1 MAPSRRKGAIKAA
14 AAAAARRK
22 WKVGDLVLAKV
33 KGFPAWPAT
42 VSEPEKWGYPADWK
56 KVVVHFFGTEQIA
69 FCNPVDIEEFTEE
82 KKVSLLGKRHGKG
95 ADFVRAVKEIID
107 CFEKLKKQGQVSRA
121 DGTEETNIT
130 RENNPQESLTAS
142 VKDEAPAV
150 TVNPLSAGTT
160 NDLDSL
166 TEAAVAAAAEDALQ
180 NEEMQLVEVPSNLVS
195 TETPLS
201 ATYLTRNKT
210 DVARSQNSGSQRR
223 KPVRRLRSSS
233 RIDASRLRSIT
244 VPSINNNRTSRRSRA
259 NASEDRSLRRSRRKY
274 KSSDDSEGQD
284 VDSIAFAANGIIE
297 ESDSGMMSVDSDT
310 LSINDGNTVDSVSK
324 PVGAD
329 EPFAEK
335 NEGETELSDR
345 LDFQSN
351 NVIKKKRKPNRKR
364 HNNDTVEVAKLDIVP
379 SDAEMPK
386 TECVSP
392 SFSEKSAQKYAKD
405 EGDEHLPLVKR
416 ARVRMG
422 RPSPSVEEEVTLAH
436 NEEKMSEVPESLPVQ
451 SSEPLSCKV
460 DAPANRESVPIK
472 EDPSLSSLSQA
483 SPANRPNI
491 WGTRKNFV
499 DGEAALPPSKRLH
512 RALEAMSANVA
523 EDCQRASNCSSAVNI
538 HSNGHCPSSSLEC
551 SEMSTG
557 KQAVIESGSGA
568 VEHLSNG
575 DSLQSASELCFVSNV
590 ERSEN
595 GAETIAVKSKNAFR
609 FAEVPAEIDAEHHV
623 KLDSVNVGDELANN
637 TPGSAMLPTDHCKTE
652 CTELNEAAKGS
663 DPDILQIRSDSTF
676 VQDSAGGS
684 PDIGSCTRLESAD
697 GEGDEAHKTKH
708 LLLVENNQDSKT
720 SEFVEEARPASL
732 TSKIILPVTP
742 VKVLNNKNRQSLL
755 HSTSVSYD
763 HMEDRT
769 VSVTQSSSSLSDGPG
784 SVARASPPSFSI
796 CNTSAL
802 DNNRSHENNSS
813 FCPDVQ
819 LHLEKAKFS
828 CKSSSKRESLSSFE
842 AIIKSLTRT
851 KESIGR
857 ATRIAIDCAK
867 LGFATKTSSPYVSAT
882 CPYSSSSIA
891 DDSEKCLHGDLC
903 GDGGVYPSAIQ
914 ALLPRLLLAAAPPG
928 SSSRENHR
936 QCLKVLRVWQ
946 ERKILPEP
954 IICHHIR
961 ELDALCGSYPTIGS
975 NRTLRNERAIDDPI
989 REMEGMLVDEYGS
1002 NSSIQ
1007 LPGFCMPPMLRDDD
1021 VESDSDGESFEAVTP
1036 EHNVDHL
1043 DGEKTLIPAVE
1054 KRSHILEDVDGELE
1068 MEDVAPCCEDEITS
1082 TSNIAGADQT
1092 QMSHQQPDN
1101 NYGVPFTTQQPKD
1114 VPLTSAPLLSSPPP
1128 PPQPLPPSAF
1138 PPAVLNSVSNGP
1150 DSKPYSSSQV
1160 SFCPGFVTILTMIA
1174 AALVHENTDFET
1186 EAPRHMPDST
1196 SAACFND
1203 RPTSRLS
1210 ARASNSIQPND
1221 ASSKSFHLRPPHPA
1235 PSNQFSYVQER
1246 VQSRRDIPPHSRPNR
1261 FHTRNSDNGNF
1272 YRDFRDRDRN
1282 KFVQRDNIGEGWRPP
1297 FPSVSGPCYPDDARM
1312 ANAPMSYGGPPRE
1325 PPLPHNRWNF
1335 PSRPMNH
1342 RHFNPYRPPSEGPI
1356 PVANRDPG
1364 FGSFFVVA
1372 GQLGDGGRFA
1382 ERWCWDVAVV
1392 GFILWS
1398 EVLETKMIYLRA
1410 VMGYASGLRPL
1421 RAWQDCKGNDVNL
1434 NTYKGK
1440 VLLVVNVASK
1450 CGFTQQNYTQMTEL
1464 YSKYKD
1470 KGLEILAFPCN
1481 QFLYQEPG
1489 SSHDAEQF
1497 ACTRFKAEYPIF
1509 QKFDEG
1515 HGETSRLSLR

>member
-1 MAPSRRKGAIKAA
+1 MAPSRRKGANKAA

-121 DGTEETNIT
+121 NGTEETNIT
-130 RENNPQESLTAS
+130 RENNSQESLTAS
-142 VKDEAPAV
+142 VKDEAPVV
-150 TVNPLSAGTT
+150 TGNPLSAGTT

-233 RIDASRLRSIT
+233 RTDASRLRSIML
-244 VPSINNNRTSRRSRA
+244 PSINNNRTSRRSRA

-284 VDSIAFAANGIIE
+284 VDSIARTANGIIE

-310 LSINDGNTVDSVSK
+310 LSINDGSTVDSVSK

-364 HNNDTVEVAKLDIVP
+364 HSNDTVEVAKLDIVP
-379 SDAEMPK
+379 SDAEMLK

-392 SFSEKSAQKYAKD
+392 SLSEKSAQKYAKD
-405 EGDEHLPLVKR
+405 DGDEHLPLVKR

-422 RPSPSVEEEVTLAH
+422 RPSPSVEEEVTLVH

-472 EDPSLSSLSQA
+472 EDPSLSSLSHA
-483 SPANRPNI
+483 SPANRPNM

-538 HSNGHCPSSSLEC
+538 HSNGYCPSSSLEC

-557 KQAVIESGSGA
+557 KQAVIELGSGA

-595 GAETIAVKSKNAFR
+595 GAETIAVVSDCVKTGSITRNPELCRDSSEQAEGADTRSLKTSL

-623 KLDSVNVGDELANN
+623 KLDSVNVGEELASN
-637 TPGSAMLPTDHCKTE
+637 TPGSAMSPTDHCKTE

-742 VKVLNNKNRQSLL
+742 VKVLNSKNRQSLL
-755 HSTSVSYD
+755 HSTSISYD

-769 VSVTQSSSSLSDGPG
+769 VSVTQSSSSMSDGPG

-867 LGFATKTSSPYVSAT
+867 LGFATKVVEILAHNLEKESSLHKKVDLFFLVD
-882 CPYSSSSIA
+882 SITQC
-891 DDSEKCLHGDLC
+891 SRGIK

-1160 SFCPGFVTILTMIA
+1160 SFCPGFITILTMIA
-1174 AALVHENTDFET
+1174 AALVHN
-1186 EAPRHMPDST
+1186 
-1196 SAACFND
+1196 
-1203 RPTSRLS
+1203 
-1210 ARASNSIQPND
+1210 
-1221 ASSKSFHLRPPHPA
+1221 
-1235 PSNQFSYVQER
+1235 
-1246 VQSRRDIPPHSRPNR
+1246 
-1261 FHTRNSDNGNF
+1261 
-1272 YRDFRDRDRN
+1272 
-1282 KFVQRDNIGEGWRPP
+1282 
-1297 FPSVSGPCYPDDARM
+1297 
-1312 ANAPMSYGGPPRE
+1312 
-1325 PPLPHNRWNF
+1325 
-1335 PSRPMNH
+1335 
-1342 RHFNPYRPPSEGPI
+1342 
-1356 PVANRDPG
+1356 
-1364 FGSFFVVA
+1364 
-1372 GQLGDGGRFA
+1372 
-1382 ERWCWDVAVV
+1382 
-1392 GFILWS
+1392 
-1398 EVLETKMIYLRA
+1398 
-1410 VMGYASGLRPL
+1410 
-1421 RAWQDCKGNDVNL
+1421 
-1434 NTYKGK
+1434 
-1440 VLLVVNVASK
+1440 
-1450 CGFTQQNYTQMTEL
+1450 
-1464 YSKYKD
+1464 
-1470 KGLEILAFPCN
+1470 
-1481 QFLYQEPG
+1481 
-1489 SSHDAEQF
+1489 
-1497 ACTRFKAEYPIF
+1497 
-1509 QKFDEG
+1509 
-1515 HGETSRLSLR
+1515 